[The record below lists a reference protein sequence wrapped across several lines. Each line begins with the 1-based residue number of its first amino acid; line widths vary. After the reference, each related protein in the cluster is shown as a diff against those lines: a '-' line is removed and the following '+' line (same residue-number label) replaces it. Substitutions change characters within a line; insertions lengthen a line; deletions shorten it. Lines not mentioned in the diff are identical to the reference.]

1 MKILAL
7 DFGEARTG
15 VAICDEKEIISYPLE
30 TIVEKD
36 NVKLIEKISDIVV
49 LKKAKMILVGLPLNM
64 DGSEGEKAAVC
75 RNFAEKL
82 KIKTNLPVALW
93 DERQTT
99 KQALKYLINMNVKKN
114 KKKNIVDT
122 ISATIILES
131 FLQYRKNN
139 SKINL
144 I

>member
-15 VAICDEKEIISYPLE
+15 IAMCDENELISYPLE
-30 TIVEKD
+30 TIFEKD
-36 NVKLIEKISDIVV
+36 EIKLIEKINNVV
-49 LKKAKMILVGLPLNM
+49 ILKKANMILVGLPLNM
-64 DGSEGEKAAVC
+64 DGSEGKKAAIC

-82 KIKTNLPVALW
+82 KLKTNLPIALW

-99 KQALKYLINMNVKKN
+99 KQALKYLINMNIKKN
-114 KKKNIVDT
+114 KKKNIIDT
-122 ISATIILES
+122 ISATIILDS
-131 FLQYRKNN
+131 FLQYKKNN

>member
-15 VAICDEKEIISYPLE
+15 VAICDENEIISYPLE

-36 NVKLIEKISDIVV
+36 EIKLIDKINNFVI

-64 DGSEGEKAAVC
+64 DGSEGEKAAIC

-99 KQALKYLINMNVKKN
+99 KQAAKYLINMNVKKN
-114 KKKNIVDT
+114 KKKKIVDT
-122 ISATIILES
+122 ISATIILDS

-139 SKINL
+139 SKVNL

>member
-15 VAICDEKEIISYPLE
+15 VAICDENEIISYPLE

-36 NVKLIEKISDIVV
+36 EIKLIDKINNFVI

-64 DGSEGEKAAVC
+64 DGSEGEKAAIC

-99 KQALKYLINMNVKKN
+99 KQAAKYLINMNVKK
-114 KKKNIVDT
+114 K
-122 ISATIILES
+122 
-131 FLQYRKNN
+131 
-139 SKINL
+139 
-144 I
+144 